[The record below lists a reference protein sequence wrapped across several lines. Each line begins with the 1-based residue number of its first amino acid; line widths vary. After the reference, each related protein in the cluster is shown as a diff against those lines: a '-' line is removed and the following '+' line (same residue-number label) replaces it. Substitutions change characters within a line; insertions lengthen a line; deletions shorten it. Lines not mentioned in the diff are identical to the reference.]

1 MRATPTKLFYI
12 TWSTHYR
19 FRVVATTCVRD
30 DLGSCIFD
38 AAHRHGIDAV
48 AVNVQPHHAHALVW
62 IPARMSAAKA
72 VGLLKGASH
81 HFLARHPVFPADLP
95 IWAGGYHTRE
105 VPADEM
111 DAVTRD
117 VIWQDEREA
126 IFWN

>member
-1 MRATPTKLFYI
+1 MGVPSDVEKFCGSR
-12 TWSTHYR
+12 THR
-19 FRVVATTCVRD
+19 S
-30 DLGSCIFD
+30 GIFD

-62 IPARMSAAKA
+62 IPVKMSAAKA
-72 VGLLKGASH
+72 VGLLKGASSH